1 MRNKYLQFGLGMIVG
16 GLLCGTTAA
25 AADYLTAS
33 PSTQTF
39 YLSGQPV
46 QFEAYA
52 IHGNNFVKLR
62 DIGQAVGFHVSYDGS
77 TNSVHIDPNAHYEQE
92 ATIPAQTTP
101 APSALTEENVR
112 AAIVSLWE
120 RYPHGTVY
128 ETPYRPNNPLDRP
141 FDNCDH
147 CAGWAMKCSDA
158 AFGSLPWRRVD
169 GPQWEDIRVGDVI
182 VYKNSYS
189 GHAIV
194 VLEKTAEY
202 VIVTES
208 GTHNKALWS
217 ARYPRWWL
225 EEQPGYSIRTRYPQ

>member
-62 DIGQAVGFHVSYDGS
+62 DIGQAVDFGVTYDGS

-92 ATIPAQTTP
+92 ATIPAQTTTT
-101 APSALTEENVR
+101 PSVITEETVQ
-112 AAIVSLWE
+112 AALAQ
-120 RYPHGTVY
+120 
-128 ETPYRPNNPLDRP
+128 L
-141 FDNCDH
+141 
-147 CAGWAMKCSDA
+147 K
-158 AFGSLPWRRVD
+158 
-169 GPQWEDIRVGDVI
+169 Q
-182 VYKNSYS
+182 
-189 GHAIV
+189 
-194 VLEKTAEY
+194 
-202 VIVTES
+202 
-208 GTHNKALWS
+208 
-217 ARYPRWWL
+217 
-225 EEQPGYSIRTRYPQ
+225 